1 MRRLAVLGL
10 AIAASAQG
18 QPPRP
23 LEFDPRIETLEWRS
37 GVDLPLRTTAGGNL
51 VMIFG
56 PGEVIQSVIVGDPSA
71 IEVQVAPQADSL
83 TVRTVR
89 RPADASIAVHTQ
101 LRDYRFKVAVGPA
114 NDVAYAVR
122 FGLAATA
129 PAPPASMVS
138 PVSASQQ
145 YGLKGEPS
153 LRPKQVSDD
162 GLKTYIEWQDD
173 QALPAMFALN
183 ALGEEETVDSYMRGG
198 LMIIDRTYP
207 RLIFRIGKRSAQ
219 ASRIEP
225 GKGK

>member
-1 MRRLAVLGL
+1 MKRLAILGL
-10 AIAASAQG
+10 AFAASAHG

-23 LEFDPRIETLEWRS
+23 LEFDPRVETLEWRP
-37 GVDLPLRTTAGGNL
+37 GADLPLRTTAGGNL

-89 RPADASIAVHTQ
+89 RPADASIAVHTR
-101 LRDYRFKVAVGPA
+101 LRDYRFKVVVGPA

-122 FGLAATA
+122 FGIAAA
-129 PAPPASMVS
+129 DPAPPVSMV
-138 PVSASQQ
+138 PPTSASQR
-145 YGLKGEPS
+145 YGIKGEPS
-153 LRPKQVSDD
+153 LRPRQVSDD
-162 GLKTYIEWQDD
+162 GSKTYIEWHDD
-173 QALPAMFALN
+173 QALPAVFALN
-183 ALGEEETVDSYMRGG
+183 VLGEEETVDSYIRRG
-198 LMIIDRTYP
+198 MMVIDRIYP

>member
-1 MRRLAVLGL
+1 MKRLAVLGL

-37 GVDLPLRTTAGGNL
+37 GADLPLRTTAGGNL

-83 TVRTVR
+83 TVRTMR
-89 RPADASIAVHTQ
+89 RPADGSIAVHTQ

-122 FGLAATA
+122 FGIAAPD
-129 PAPPASMVS
+129 PAPPVNTL
-138 PVSASQQ
+138 PPFVASQH
-145 YGLKGEPS
+145 YALKGEPS
-153 LRPKQVSDD
+153 LKPKQVSDD

-173 QALPAMFALN
+173 QALPAVFALN

-198 LMIIDRTYP
+198 VMVIDRTYP
-207 RLIFRIGKRSAQ
+207 RLIFRIGRRSAQ

-225 GKGK
+225 GKRK